1 MEVASVML
9 KYKCPRSGRVVTT
22 SIETDTVT
30 LLEMRNMKLSVWC
43 PTCWTSHQI
52 KASEAFLD
60 SPAAQAAE

>member
-43 PTCWTSHQI
+43 PHCWTSHQI
-52 KASEAFLD
+52 RATDAFLE
-60 SPAAQAAE
+60 PMQQAAE

>member
-1 MEVASVML
+1 ML

-43 PTCWTSHQI
+43 PGCWTSHQI
-52 KASEAFLD
+52 RASDAFLE
-60 SPAAQAAE
+60 PMVQAAE